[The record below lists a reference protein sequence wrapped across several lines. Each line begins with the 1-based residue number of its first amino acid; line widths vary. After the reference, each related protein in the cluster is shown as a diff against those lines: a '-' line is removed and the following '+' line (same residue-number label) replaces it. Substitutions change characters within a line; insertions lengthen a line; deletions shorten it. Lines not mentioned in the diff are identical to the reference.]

1 MDFDRMK
8 RFIELVGEL
17 TMKDVASE
25 KPALV
30 KAIRSDF
37 EFIRSEF
44 VEGNRPLYTLCVDDA
59 QGVAQEQYKTTL
71 TDDEIASVKKGL
83 EWGLGECW
91 SVVMDTAVD
100 NSLDG
105 RRYHITN
112 EKGEFWA
119 NSDGWGEI
127 DGCDEYTHSEIL
139 KLNLPAGGRWV
150 QAGVQ

>member
-17 TMKDVASE
+17 TMKDVESE

-30 KAIRSDF
+30 KAIRRDF
-37 EFIRSEF
+37 EFIKSEF
-44 VEGNRPLYTLCVDDA
+44 AEGNRPLYTLCVDDA
-59 QGVAQEQYKTTL
+59 QGVAQEEYKTTL

-112 EKGEFWA
+112 EKGEFWS
-119 NSDGWGEI
+119 NSDGWG
-127 DGCDEYTHSEIL
+127 DGCDEYTHSEVL